1 MIRSENANFV
11 ASKYAPNPK
20 EVSYWIDLTS
30 DSSGNVIRSY
40 RDGKW
45 EFLNKDVNVDQWE
58 HIQEIVKSVGL
69 NYNQDSDVISLP
81 NMNSNNYFKGTSVVD
96 AINKGDAAVKSQ
108 VTRLD
113 GRIDTTNDRID
124 VTNTTVAGVR
134 SDLNTVSGKVN
145 ALEDQVQEIIE
156 GGGGSSEEITAVNT
170 KVDNFIATKGQNN
183 GLATLNNV
191 GKVPESQL
199 PSYVDDVLEF
209 ANTSSFPSTGE
220 SGKIYVATSTNLTY
234 RWSGSTYVEISP
246 SIALGETASTA
257 YPGNSGK
264 ATTDNLAAHTAN
276 TSNPH
281 SVTKAQVGLSN
292 VNNTSDL
299 DKPISTATQT
309 ALNTLTSSINTKLS
323 GTGVTDIQVVNAL
336 PATPNATTLYI
347 VIDSV
352 SAS

>member
-40 RDGKW
+40 RDGEW
-45 EFLNKDVNVDQWE
+45 VFLNKDVNVDQWE
-58 HIQEIVKSVGL
+58 HIQEIVASVGL
-69 NYNQDSDVISLP
+69 NYNQSTDTISLP
-81 NMNSNNYFKGTSVVD
+81 SMNSNNYFKGSSIVG
-96 AINKGDAAVKSQ
+96 AINNGDAAVKSQ
-108 VTRLD
+108 VDRLD
-113 GRIDTTNDRID
+113 DRIDT
-124 VTNTTVAGVR
+124 TNTTVAGIR

-145 ALEDQVQEIIE
+145 TLEDQVQEIIE
-156 GGGGSSEEITAVNT
+156 GGGGSGEEIAAVNT

-209 ANTSSFPSTGE
+209 ENTSSFPSTGE

-281 SVTKAQVGLSN
+281 NVTKAQVGLSN

-323 GTGVTDIQVVNAL
+323 GTGVTDIQVVDAL

-347 VIDSV
+347 VIDSA